1 MTNYYQILGITPQA
15 TIEQIKKAY
24 RKKAFLLH
32 PDRNKSQDAQDQFIL
47 LNEAY
52 EYLLKTQG
60 THFDP
65 RKRAQEQAQK
75 QAAYQKHW
83 EEKERENAR
92 ARAREHAKMKYEAY
106 LKSDIYKTTEAI
118 NTAVDLFTVG
128 ILIMIIVVLPILTI
142 QKYGLIGLFYSAIII
157 LPTSPLWIRFF
168 INLFKNIKIN
178 TKTTILGGS
187 FQTKILKLII
197 SVILNIFLFFRVT
210 LNTLIEL
217 KWIIIVYA
225 ISIIIGIGI
234 TYFIKQRYYKYL
246 IKYGLSPFCIHIF
259 FLINY
264 LFSSNSYKEIHCYG
278 YTDRTHSPIL
288 TTLHFENGE
297 YEKYHGIRIIFNAEE
312 VKGHGYV
319 TYTFASGCLGYKVV
333 KDIEFE

>member
-1 MTNYYQILGITPQA
+1 MTNYYHILGITPQA

-32 PDRNKSQDAQDQFIL
+32 PDRNKSADAKDQFVL

-65 RKRAQEQAQK
+65 IKRAQEQAQK
-75 QAAYQKHW
+75 QAAYQNYW
-83 EEKERENAR
+83 EEKEREKAR
-92 ARAREHAKMKYEAY
+92 TRAREHAKMKYEAY
-106 LKSDIYKTTEAI
+106 IKSDIYKTTEAI
-118 NTAVDLFTVG
+118 NIALDLFTVG
-128 ILIMIIVVLPILTI
+128 ILIMILVVLPILTI
-142 QKYGLIGLFYSAIII
+142 REYGITGLLYSSIII
-157 LPTSPLWIRFF
+157 LPTAPLWIRFF
-168 INLFKNIKIN
+168 INLFKNIKI
-178 TKTTILGGS
+178 TKDTSILGGS
-187 FQTKILKLII
+187 YQTKILKLTIF
-197 SVILNIFLFFRVT
+197 VILNIFLFFRIT

-217 KWIIIVYA
+217 KWIIIIFA
-225 ISIIIGIGI
+225 SSIIIGIGV

-246 IKYGLSPFCIHIF
+246 IKYGLSPFCINIL

-264 LFSSNSYKEIHCYG
+264 LFSTNSYKELHSYG
-278 YTDRTHSPIL
+278 YKDRIHSPIL
-288 TTLHFENGE
+288 TTIHFKNGE

-312 VKGHGYV
+312 VKDYGYV
-319 TYTFASGCLGYKVV
+319 TYTFATGCLGYTVV